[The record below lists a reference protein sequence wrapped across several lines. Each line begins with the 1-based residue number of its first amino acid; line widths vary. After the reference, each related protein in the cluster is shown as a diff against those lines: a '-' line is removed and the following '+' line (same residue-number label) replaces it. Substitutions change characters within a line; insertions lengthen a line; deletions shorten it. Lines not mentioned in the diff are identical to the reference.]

1 MKTNV
6 FWFIIIILI
15 GAIIFLFYFNFCST
29 DRVEVETREVHTEV
43 SEYDYQRLRE
53 RIGGL
58 ENRIDELENK
68 IDQPTSPRVTTR
80 QTVAQPK
87 PEPKPAPTPEPRP
100 EPEPDKKADLSH
112 IRNVSGEIIFCVM
125 ANNDAGMHFPQYA
138 LERGVTF
145 NGIRSNTTD
154 DGNNWVVHPTETMR
168 GDYGVTIDG
177 TFFVSHEVIEATM
190 KEPLINLAIKA
201 GFTGWEADDMT
212 KEGSYWVYKTR

>member
-1 MKTNV
+1 MKKQV
-6 FWFIIIILI
+6 FWIALIILI
-15 GAIIFLFYFNFCST
+15 GAILFMLYFNFCT
-29 DRVEVETREVHTEV
+29 RDKVEIDREEVQTETVTQ
-43 SEYDYQRLRE
+43 SDYNRLRS
-53 RIGGL
+53 RIIDLENKVDEL
-58 ENRIDELENK
+58 ENRIDR
-68 IDQPTSPRVTTR
+68 PTSTRTTTR
-80 QTVAQPK
+80 QTVTQAEPRPAPAPAK
-87 PEPKPAPTPEPRP
+87 PEPR
-100 EPEPDKKADLSH
+100 EPDKKADLSH

-125 ANNDAGMHFPQYA
+125 ANNDGGMHFPQYA

-154 DGNNWVVHPTETMR
+154 DGNNWVVNPTETMR